1 MNNKGMWHGNNSK
14 TWSMYKT
21 KKEQRR
27 NKSKPR
33 STHRT
38 SPYTCTEDCATPS
51 LQTSQFFSLTSQ
63 LWEMQNMVEMLHNHI
78 SEANWECNAAQCHA
92 DHAIWVSWLL
102 WNNPTTLCESLCM
115 AGCLLCWWRMCHM
128 VDGSDDD
135 VFPDNDSPG
144 TCHYMH
150 VSPVQ
155 PGCASLSCYALSP
168 HQRAVQPLP
177 LHSFNSSIPE
187 APEVTVTPSHSQGE

>member
-128 VDGSDDD
+128 VDWLWWWCVPWQWLTWHLSLHACKSCTTRMCIIILLCT
-135 VFPDNDSPG
+135 FS
-144 TCHYMH
+144 
-150 VSPVQ
+150 SSK
-155 PGCASLSCYALSP
+155 GCPAPST
-168 HQRAVQPLP
+168 PL
-177 LHSFNSSIPE
+177 F
-187 APEVTVTPSHSQGE
+187 